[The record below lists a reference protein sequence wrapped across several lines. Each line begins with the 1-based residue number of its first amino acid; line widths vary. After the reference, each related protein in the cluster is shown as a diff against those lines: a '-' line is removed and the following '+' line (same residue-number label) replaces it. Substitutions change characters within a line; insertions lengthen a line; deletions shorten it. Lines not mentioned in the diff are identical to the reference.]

1 MKNVISF
8 VKSYR
13 VSGYEDNV
21 IMLIVST
28 VYSSG
33 YYEVI
38 SRVLLNMCPIGVI
51 YGVLGSRNTLK
62 SCDLAQPYNDKIEQ
76 FHLYKPLLYIFDSAF
91 TSYIR
96 RTIIFPSI
104 VNEALDAMR
113 SACIG
118 GNNSIVLDCRSKLK
132 KEFRDTSYNEILQEW
147 WHYPLPEYDD
157 FAERG
162 CIADDED

>member
-62 SCDLAQPYNDKIEQ
+62 SCDLVQPYNDKFEQ
-76 FHLYKPLLYIFDSAF
+76 FHLYKPLLCILDSAF

-96 RTIIFPSI
+96 RTII
-104 VNEALDAMR
+104 LR